1 LKRIQKVSAFFCGT
15 GPLEK
20 IASDNDKSFYFYCSI
35 CQGKFAIQVV
45 KESQITLE
53 EAQAIF
59 DKIPLTD
66 KKAVQ
71 AQKRRK

>member
-1 LKRIQKVSAFFCGT
+1 MFCCFCGH
-15 GPLEK
+15 GPVKATAVQDVYLC
-20 IASDNDKSFYFYCSI
+20 DI
-35 CQGKFAIQVV
+35 CKADFGIVRYKNP
-45 KESQITLE
+45 QITLE

-71 AQKRRK
+71 AQKRRVQKK

>member
-1 LKRIQKVSAFFCGT
+1 MKTGGFCFFCGT
-15 GPLEK
+15 GPMEK
-20 IASDNDKSFYFYCSI
+20 MSDGSFYCSI
-35 CQGKFAIQVV
+35 CQGRFMIQLI

-66 KKAVQ
+66 KKALQ
-71 AQKRRK
+71 AQKRRGKGKD